1 MKTDVLL
8 KPDAPILHVHVAS
21 DDQVTDWL
29 HAQQQSQKPCIVAR
43 AIRGAK
49 CGTEAAFF
57 SEIAAAWQF
66 PHYFGE
72 NWDALLDSL
81 SDPHGKPG
89 DAAAYVLVVRH
100 AVRLFDQEPSR
111 KLKTFADVMMHT
123 AERLVKPTGKQHA
136 IAFRVILHAV
146 AGEETKLRA
155 RCKEA
160 GDVV

>member
-1 MKTDVLL
+1 
-8 KPDAPILHVHVAS
+8 AS

-29 HAQQQSQKPCIVAR
+29 HAQEQSHKPRVVAR
-43 AIRGAK
+43 AIRGAR
-49 CGTEAAFF
+49 CGTEAGVF

-72 NWDALLDSL
+72 NWDALLDCL
-81 SDPHGKPG
+81 SDPPGKPG
-89 DAAAYVLVVRH
+89 DAPVYVLLGRH
-100 AVRLFDQEPSR
+100 AVRLLEQEPSK
-111 KLKTFADVMMHT
+111 KLKTFADVMTHA

-146 AGEETKLRA
+146 ACEETKLRA

-160 GDVV
+160 SVVV